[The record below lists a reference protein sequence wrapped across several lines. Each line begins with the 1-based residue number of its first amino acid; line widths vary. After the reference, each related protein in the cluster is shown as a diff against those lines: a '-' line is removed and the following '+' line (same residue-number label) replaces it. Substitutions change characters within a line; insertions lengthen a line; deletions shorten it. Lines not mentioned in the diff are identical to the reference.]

1 MNMKKVSISILA
13 LAIAASSAFAWSK
26 KAENMGNL
34 GRMYMSVEGGV
45 NTQKGRSIVS
55 GSEQT
60 SSPTGAQAAFVIN
73 APVFK
78 PGVNAFRDIKWAG
91 VDVSAFFNYSY
102 TNDFKFNNG
111 TDSLSYTQYTVGA
124 AVTPY
129 LNFETTLPVL
139 KAIKPFG
146 IAYAG
151 YSWCDIDTSS
161 SVGSMSEHGNF
172 FVYGVGAGVEVVI
185 IDNLSFTPMWKW
197 HGNAESGVPT
207 YQTVGADLSYWFTD
221 QFCFSVYWT
230 HSFGYKTDA
239 NFELLHGD
247 IIGAK
252 FKIGFMR

>member
-45 NTQKGRSIVS
+45 NTQKGKLVS
-55 GSEQT
+55 TGET
-60 SSPTGAQAAFVIN
+60 NSPTGAQAAFVIN

-78 PGVNAFRDIKWAG
+78 PGVNAFKNIKWAG
-91 VDVSAFFNYSY
+91 VDVSAFFDYSY
-102 TNDFKFNNG
+102 TNDFKFNNDA
-111 TDSLSYTQYTVGA
+111 DSLSFTQYSVGA

-129 LNFETTLPVL
+129 LNFETTLPVF

-146 IAYAG
+146 TAYAG
-151 YSWCDIDTSS
+151 YSWSDFSGEGTYA
-161 SVGSMSEHGNF
+161 SEHSNY

-239 NFELLHGD
+239 NFELMHGD